1 MYRATQQR
9 MGRAVA
15 VKVPAPGLSADPS
28 FAERFVREAA
38 IMLDLQEDDAEEA
51 LAYNGLTVAQ
61 MLIPCRPNTGTIP
74 MIAAMAE
81 GTQLRGSMTRA
92 GAAFTV
98 AGRSTDGLYE
108 FRIET
113 GTLRPTC

>member
-1 MYRATQQR
+1 MYIFVDRGEIRVDFWYRLEPLEMQST
-9 MGRAVA
+9 
-15 VKVPAPGLSADPS
+15 VKRGNFDS
-28 FAERFVREAA
+28 
-38 IMLDLQEDDAEEA
+38 QEA

-61 MLIPCRPNTGTIP
+61 TLIPCRPNMGTIP

-81 GTQLRGSMTRA
+81 GTQLQGSLTRS

-113 GTLRPTC
+113 GTLRPTG